1 MAAEGEIIYN
11 NKISATELIQIPF
24 NSDNNE
30 NENENENENN
40 KKNKKDNLGFSFGTN
55 NNASS
60 NSSELNSTQT
70 DFLTSFDQTR
80 TFIIRVSGNDQ
91 LDGKSLSTFYSEL
104 GAYQASLRKKNVSEG
119 GTGIGYVYK
128 NENEQPTYYIKSIS
142 IEQTYK
148 QPQRAGSKGLINAKK
163 NAIDMINDIIVE
175 INTTIDITI
184 KKPEIISN
192 CIGAYV
198 SYRITNTVISY
209 KIYLVFTYLPG
220 MDLQSWIRKYKKA
233 RYNDIYRQNS
243 EIIARSL
250 NRCVEQLHS
259 IEYVHRDLKP
269 KNIYVVLHG
278 DQVERCILI
287 DFGETLKIGK
297 DDPLEYFEEED
308 SNNARY
314 NPLSMDNTTYKY
326 RNTYNGKV
334 KREQNLISLNRII
347 TFDTRDKLGLGL
359 SRNILNNST
368 RSVLETLQSK
378 NGGKRRTKKNNRRKN
393 RTRRSN

>member
-1 MAAEGEIIYN
+1 MAAEAEIVYN
-11 NKISATELIQIPF
+11 NNISATELIQIPF

-30 NENENENENN
+30 NENENNT
-40 KKNKKDNLGFSFGTN
+40 KNKKESIGFSFGTN

-60 NSSELNSTQT
+60 NSSELNNTQT
-70 DFLTSFDQTR
+70 DFLTSFDRTR

-128 NENEQPTYYIKSIS
+128 NENEQPTYYIKSIYS
-142 IEQTYK
+142 EQTYK
-148 QPQRAGSKGLINAKK
+148 QPQRAGSKSLINAKK
-163 NAIDMINDIIVE
+163 NAIDMINDVIVE
-175 INTTIDITI
+175 INTTIDITV
-184 KKPEIISN
+184 KKPEIVSN

-198 SYRITNTVISY
+198 SYCITDRVVSY

-220 MDLQSWIRKYKKA
+220 MDLQSWIRTNRSRNSYP
-233 RYNDIYRQNS
+233 QNA

-250 NRCVEQLHS
+250 NMCVEQLHL
-259 IEYVHRDLKP
+259 IGYVHRDLKP
-269 KNIYVVLHG
+269 KNIYVVFHG

-297 DDPLEYFEEED
+297 ADPLEYFDEGD

-314 NPLSMDNTTYKY
+314 NPLSMDNTTYKF

-347 TFDTRDKLGLGL
+347 TFDTREKLGLGL
-359 SRNILNNST
+359 SRNILTNST
-368 RSVLETLQSK
+368 RSVLEALQSK
-378 NGGKRRTKKNNRRKN
+378 KGGNHSTKKNNRRKN

>member
-1 MAAEGEIIYN
+1 MAAEGEIVYN
-11 NKISATELIQIPF
+11 NKIPATELIQIPF
-24 NSDNNE
+24 NSE

-40 KKNKKDNLGFSFGTN
+40 KKNKKESTGFSFSTN

-60 NSSELNSTQT
+60 NSSELNNTQT
-70 DFLTSFDQTR
+70 DFLTLFDRTH

-91 LDGKSLSTFYSEL
+91 LDDKSLSTFYSEL

-142 IEQTYK
+142 AERTYR
-148 QPQRAGSKGLINAKK
+148 QPPRAGSKDLINAKK

-175 INTTIDITI
+175 INTTIDITV

-198 SYRITNTVISY
+198 SYRITNSVVSY
-209 KIYLVFTYLPG
+209 TIYLVFTYLPG
-220 MDLQSWIRKYKKA
+220 MDLQSWIRTNRGRNSYP
-233 RYNDIYRQNS
+233 QNAA
-243 EIIARSL
+243 IIARSL
-250 NRCVEQLHS
+250 NMCVEQLHS
-259 IEYVHRDLKP
+259 IGYVHRDLKP
-269 KNIYVVLHG
+269 KNIYVVFHG

-297 DDPLEYFEEED
+297 EDPLEYFEEGD

-314 NPLSMDNTTYKY
+314 NPLSMDNTTYKF
-326 RNTYNGKV
+326 RNTYNGTV
-334 KREQNLISLNRII
+334 KKEQNLISLNRII
-347 TFDTRDKLGLGL
+347 TFDTREKLGLGL
-359 SRNILNNST
+359 SRNILTNST
-368 RSVLETLQSK
+368 RSILEALQSK
-378 NGGKRRTKKNNRRKN
+378 KGGNRRKLRTKKNNRGKN

>member
-1 MAAEGEIIYN
+1 
-11 NKISATELIQIPF
+11 
-24 NSDNNE
+24 
-30 NENENENENN
+30 
-40 KKNKKDNLGFSFGTN
+40 
-55 NNASS
+55 
-60 NSSELNSTQT
+60 
-70 DFLTSFDQTR
+70 
-80 TFIIRVSGNDQ
+80 
-91 LDGKSLSTFYSEL
+91 
-104 GAYQASLRKKNVSEG
+104 
-119 GTGIGYVYK
+119 
-128 NENEQPTYYIKSIS
+128 
-142 IEQTYK
+142 
-148 QPQRAGSKGLINAKK
+148 
-163 NAIDMINDIIVE
+163 MINDVIIE

-184 KKPEIISN
+184 KKPEIVSN

-198 SYRITNTVISY
+198 SYTINDNVVSY
-209 KIYLVFTYLPG
+209 KIYLVFAYLPG
-220 MDLQSWIRKYKKA
+220 MDLDKWIRTNRKHKSYPRNA
-233 RYNDIYRQNS
+233 

-259 IEYVHRDLKP
+259 IGYVHRDLKP

-297 DDPLEYFEEED
+297 DDPLEYFDEEN

-314 NPLSMDNTTYKY
+314 NPLSMDNTTYKF

-378 NGGKRRTKKNNRRKN
+378 NGGNRRTKKNNRRKN
-393 RTRRSN
+393 RTHRSS

>member
-1 MAAEGEIIYN
+1 MAAEGEIVYN
-11 NKISATELIQIPF
+11 NRIPVATELIQIPF
-24 NSDNNE
+24 NSD
-30 NENENENENN
+30 ENENENENN
-40 KKNKKDNLGFSFGTN
+40 KKNKKDSIGFSFGTN
-55 NNASS
+55 NNTSS
-60 NSSELNSTQT
+60 NSSELNNTQT

-80 TFIIRVSGNDQ
+80 SFIIHVSGNDQ

-142 IEQTYK
+142 VEQTYK
-148 QPQRAGSKGLINAKK
+148 QPHRAGSKGLINAKK

-184 KKPEIISN
+184 KKPEIVSN

-198 SYRITNTVISY
+198 SYRITNTVVSY

-220 MDLQSWIRKYKKA
+220 MDLQSWIRTNRRRISYP
-233 RYNDIYRQNS
+233 QNA

-259 IEYVHRDLKP
+259 IGYVHRDLKP
-269 KNIYVVLHG
+269 KNIYVVFHG

-297 DDPLEYFEEED
+297 EDPLEYFNEGD

-314 NPLSMDNTTYKY
+314 NPLSMDNTTYKF
-326 RNTYNGKV
+326 RNTYDGKV

-347 TFDTRDKLGLGL
+347 TFDTREKLGLGL
-359 SRNILNNST
+359 SRNILTNST
-368 RSVLETLQSK
+368 RSVLEALQSK
-378 NGGKRRTKKNNRRKN
+378 KGGNRSTKKNNRRKN
-393 RTRRSN
+393 RTHRTRRSS

>member
-1 MAAEGEIIYN
+1 MAVAAETIYN
-11 NKISATELIQIPF
+11 NKIPATELIQIPF
-24 NSDNNE
+24 NSDE

-40 KKNKKDNLGFSFGTN
+40 KNNKKDNLGFSFATN

-60 NSSELNSTQT
+60 NSSELNNTQT
-70 DFLTSFDQTR
+70 DFLTSFDRTR
-80 TFIIRVSGNDQ
+80 TFIIRVSGIDQ
-91 LDGKSLSTFYSEL
+91 LDGKTLSTFYNEL
-104 GAYQASLRKKNVSEG
+104 GAYRASLRKQNVSEG

-142 IEQTYK
+142 AERTYR
-148 QPQRAGSKGLINAKK
+148 QPPRAGSKDLINAKK

-175 INTTIDITI
+175 INTTIDITV

-198 SYRITNTVISY
+198 SYRITNSVVSY
-209 KIYLVFTYLPG
+209 RIYLVFTYLPG
-220 MDLQSWIRKYKKA
+220 MDLQSWIRKYKNA
-233 RYNDIYRQNS
+233 RYNDIYRQNA

-259 IEYVHRDLKP
+259 IGYVHRDLKP

-278 DQVERCILI
+278 DQVECCILI

-297 DDPLEYFEEED
+297 EDPLKYFDEED

-314 NPLSMDNTTYKY
+314 NPLSMDNTTYKF
-326 RNTYNGKV
+326 RKTYNGKV

-368 RSVLETLQSK
+368 RGVLETLQSK
-378 NGGKRRTKKNNRRKN
+378 KGGNRCTKKNNRRKN
-393 RTRRSN
+393 RTRRSS